1 MMGRVLGVLRSFL
14 SFVISSFFT
23 NECLVCHIPFY
34 EPDGVLPVSIRE
46 GWPEWTVIFFQNR
59 FSFNM
64 PGGLSLPGKVLCN
77 DCWLKLQPV
86 SDYTFLDDIPVIA
99 PFRTNETLLKVIRY
113 LKFSG
118 GISVAKPLSWWM
130 AKTLKD
136 YVSPCDSAL
145 LVQKLIVPV
154 PLHNSRRR
162 ERGYNQA
169 SLLASCVSAELGC
182 RFSAD
187 LLVRVRNTK
196 SQSSL
201 DADGRR
207 ENVLKAF
214 NVLEINEFYTKD
226 IVLVDDLVTTG
237 ETVRECIR
245 ILKKKG
251 FSNIIVLSAGK
262 SLSAAD

>member
-1 MMGRVLGVLRSFL
+1 MGRILGVLRDFL

-23 NECLVCHIPFY
+23 NECLICHIPLY
-34 EPDGVLPVSIRE
+34 EPDGIIPGSIQD
-46 GWPEWTVIFFQNR
+46 GWPEGTVIFLQNR
-59 FSFNM
+59 FSFNILW
-64 PGGLSLPGKVLCN
+64 GISLPGKVLCN
-77 DCWLKLQPV
+77 DCWLKLRPV

-130 AKTLKD
+130 AKALRN
-136 YVSPCDSAL
+136 YASPCDSAL
-145 LVQKLIVPV
+145 LIQKLIIPV

-201 DADGRR
+201 DAPGRR

-214 NVLEINEFYTKD
+214 DVLDINKFYDKD

-237 ETVRECIR
+237 ETARECIR
-245 ILKKKG
+245 ILKLNG